1 MPWGAGAGP
10 VPDAGTERQ
19 VLKSQA
25 DILRAQLQAIES
37 RLATSEEKKED
48 PE

>member
-1 MPWGAGAGP
+1 M
-10 VPDAGTERQ
+10 ERQ

-25 DILRAQLQAIES
+25 DALRAQLQAIES
-37 RLATSEEKKED
+37 RLAESDEKKEK